1 MRDIPVSR
9 GAASNTENCP
19 SSDLIQ
25 KTQNIWEPHIPLIPN
40 ETDSKT
46 NPSIEVDTSGDF
58 FGDYSGYSMDDLG
71 MDIDGVEDDGGAA
84 KDVEE
89 DLEDEVYEAGLAE
102 QESGLEPKRTNQQ
115 LDTNQSPAEG
125 KRDPNDSTPAMR
137 LRGGFEEPLK
147 SKPYIVKFAGRA
159 GAVYSENDQDDNHRY
174 LGAIGIQSN
183 PNPYAPFASKMDW
196 EIARWAKLR
205 GPGSTAFTELMSI
218 EGVS

>member
-1 MRDIPVSR
+1 MPILS
-9 GAASNTENCP
+9 GATSDTENCP
-19 SSDLIQ
+19 SNKLILP
-25 KTQNIWEPHIPLIPN
+25 TQDMREPHIPLIPD
-40 ETDSKT
+40 ETNPKT
-46 NPSIEVDTSGDF
+46 NPSMEVDASGDF

-71 MDIDGVEDDGGAA
+71 MDIDGVEDDDRAA

-89 DLEDEVYEAGLAE
+89 DIDDEVYEAGLAE
-102 QESGLEPKRTNQQ
+102 QENGLEPKRTNQE
-115 LDTNQSPAEG
+115 LDTNNSPAEG
-125 KRDPNDSTPAMR
+125 KEDPIDSTPALR

-183 PNPYAPFASKMDW
+183 LNPYAPFASKMDW